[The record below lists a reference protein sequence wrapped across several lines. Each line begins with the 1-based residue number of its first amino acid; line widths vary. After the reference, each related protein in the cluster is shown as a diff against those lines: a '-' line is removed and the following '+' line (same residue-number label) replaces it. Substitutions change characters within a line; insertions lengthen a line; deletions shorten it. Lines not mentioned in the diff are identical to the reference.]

1 MTPLI
6 RSLRPVQWVK
16 NLAVFAGLIFS
27 RHFDRPD
34 DILRALGVFGVFC
47 VLASAIYLFNDIRDR
62 ESDRS
67 HPQKKTRPIATGELS
82 IGLAATTSVILFALG
97 LTAACL
103 LGLNVFITVAI
114 YVLLNITYSMGL
126 KRVALLDVMIVALG
140 FVLRA
145 VAGAE
150 VIDVEV
156 ADVEISPWLVV
167 CTLLLALF
175 LGFGKRRWELVALGG
190 EATSHRAALA
200 GYTTVLLD
208 QLIAVTTASTVV
220 AYALYTLAPETQAK
234 FGTDQLIWTLPFVLF
249 GVFRYLWLIHGAQQG
264 GNPTSALLRDWPIV
278 VTAVLWLASVMVIIS

>member
-1 MTPLI
+1 MMPLL
-6 RSLRPVQWVK
+6 RSLRPVHWVK
-16 NLAVFAGLIFS
+16 NLVVFAGLIFA
-27 RHFDRPD
+27 RHFDQME
-34 DILRALGVFGVFC
+34 DILRAVGVFAVFC
-47 VLASAIYLFNDIRDR
+47 ALASAIYLFNDIRDR

-67 HPQKKTRPIATGELS
+67 HPQKKHRPIAAGELS
-82 IGLAATTSVILFALG
+82 VGAAAAASAFLFAAG
-97 LTAACL
+97 LTAAYL
-103 LGLNVFITVAI
+103 LGLPVFITVAI
-114 YVLLNITYSMGL
+114 YVLLNLAYSMGL
-126 KRVALLDVMIVALG
+126 KRIALVDVMIVALG

-150 VIDVEV
+150 VI
-156 ADVEISPWLVV
+156 DVEISPWLVV

-190 EATSHRAALA
+190 DATSHRAALA

-220 AYALYTLAPETQAK
+220 AYALYTLAPDTQAK

-264 GNPTSALLRDWPIV
+264 GNPTSALLSDWPIV
-278 VTAVLWLASVMVIIS
+278 ATAVLWLGAVIVIIA

>member
-1 MTPLI
+1 MMPLL

-16 NLAVFAGLIFS
+16 NLVVFAGLIFA
-27 RHFDRPD
+27 RHFDNAD
-34 DILRALGVFGVFC
+34 DILRAIGVFGVFC
-47 VLASAIYLFNDIRDR
+47 ALASAIYLFNDIRDQ

-67 HPQKKTRPIATGELS
+67 HPQKKTRPIASGELS
-82 IGLAATTSVILFALG
+82 VGLAAAASVLLFAVG

-103 LGLNVFITVAI
+103 LGLNVLVTVSI
-114 YVLLNITYSMGL
+114 YVLLNLAYSMGL
-126 KRVALLDVMIVALG
+126 KRVALVDVMIVALG

-150 VIDVEV
+150 VI
-156 ADVEISPWLVV
+156 DVEISPWLVV

-175 LGFGKRRWELVALGG
+175 LGFGKRRWELMSLGDD
-190 EATSHRAALA
+190 ATSHRAALA
-200 GYTTVLLD
+200 GYTIHLLD

-220 AYALYTLAPETQAK
+220 AYSLYTLAPETQAK

-278 VTAVLWLASVMVIIS
+278 VTAMLWLGTVMAIIS

>member
-1 MTPLI
+1 MKPLL

-16 NLAVFAGLIFS
+16 NLVVFAGLIFA

-47 VLASAIYLFNDIRDR
+47 ALASAIYLFNDIRDR

-67 HPQKKTRPIATGELS
+67 HPQKKSRPIASGELS
-82 IGLAATTSVILFALG
+82 IGSAATTSVVLFALG

-103 LGLNVFITVAI
+103 LGLNVFITVSI
-114 YVLLNITYSMGL
+114 YVLLNLAYSMGL
-126 KRVALLDVMIVALG
+126 KRVALVDVMIVALG

-150 VIDVEV
+150 VI
-156 ADVEISPWLVV
+156 DVEISPWLVV

-190 EATSHRAALA
+190 DATSHRAALA

-278 VTAVLWLASVMVIIS
+278 VTAVLWLCSIMYIIA

>member
-1 MTPLI
+1 MMPLL

-16 NLAVFAGLIFS
+16 NFVVFAGLIFS

-34 DILRALGVFGVFC
+34 DILRSIGVFGVFC
-47 VLASAIYLFNDIRDR
+47 ALASAIYLFNDIRDR

-67 HPQKKTRPIATGELS
+67 HPQKRTRPIASGELS
-82 IGLAATTSVILFALG
+82 IGLAATTSVVLFVLG

-103 LGLNVFITVAI
+103 LGLSVFITVSI
-114 YVLLNITYSMGL
+114 YVLLNLAYSMGL

-150 VIDVEV
+150 VIDVE
-156 ADVEISPWLVV
+156 ISPWLVV

-190 EATSHRAALA
+190 DATSHRAALA

-249 GVFRYLWLIHGAQQG
+249 GVFRYLWLIHGTQQG

-278 VTAVLWLASVMVIIS
+278 VTAVLWLASIMYIIA

>member
-1 MTPLI
+1 MMPLI

-16 NLAVFAGLIFS
+16 NLVVFAGLIFA
-27 RHFDRPD
+27 RHFDQPD
-34 DILRALGVFGVFC
+34 DILRSVGVFGVFC
-47 VLASAIYLFNDIRDR
+47 ALASAIYLFNDTRDR
-62 ESDRS
+62 DSDRS
-67 HPQKKTRPIATGELS
+67 HPQKKTRPIASGELS
-82 IGLAATTSVILFALG
+82 IGLAAATSVVLFAVG

-103 LGLNVFITVAI
+103 LGLNVFVTVAI
-114 YVLLNITYSMGL
+114 YVLLNIAYSMGL
-126 KRVALLDVMIVALG
+126 KHIALVDVMIVALG

-150 VIDVEV
+150 AIN
-156 ADVEISPWLVV
+156 VEISPWLVV

-190 EATSHRAALA
+190 DATNHRAALA
-200 GYTTVLLD
+200 GYTTHLLD

-278 VTAVLWLASVMVIIS
+278 VTAGLWLLTVIVIIA

>member
-1 MTPLI
+1 MRPLW

-16 NLAVFAGLIFS
+16 NLIVFAGLIFS
-27 RHFDRPD
+27 RNFDNAED
-34 DILRALGVFGVFC
+34 WFLALGTFGVFC
-47 VLASAIYLFNDIRDR
+47 ALASAIYLFNDIRDR
-62 ESDRS
+62 ESDRA
-67 HPQKKTRPIATGELS
+67 HPQKRTRPIAAGELS
-82 IGLAATTSVILFALG
+82 VGMAAGTSVVLAVIGLGGAW
-97 LTAACL
+97 L
-103 LGLNVFITVAI
+103 LGTPVLVTVFI
-114 YVLLNITYSMGL
+114 YVLLNSAYSIGL
-126 KRVALLDVMIVALG
+126 KRIALVDVMIVALG

-150 VIDVEV
+150 AI
-156 ADVEISPWLVV
+156 DVEISPWLVV

-190 EATSHRAALA
+190 DATSHRAALA
-200 GYTTVLLD
+200 GYTTHLLD

-249 GVFRYLWLIHGAQQG
+249 GVFRYLWLIHGAQKG

-278 VTAVLWLASVMVIIS
+278 VTAGLWLATVLIIIA

>member
-1 MTPLI
+1 MTPLL

-16 NLAVFAGLIFS
+16 NFVVFAGLIFS

-47 VLASAIYLFNDIRDR
+47 ALASAIYLFNDIRDR
-62 ESDRS
+62 DSDRS
-67 HPQKKTRPIATGELS
+67 HPQKKTRPIASGELS
-82 IGLAATTSVILFALG
+82 IGLAATVSLILFALG

-103 LGLNVFITVAI
+103 LGINVFITVSI
-114 YVLLNITYSMGL
+114 YVLLNIAYSMGL
-126 KRVALLDVMIVALG
+126 KRVALVDVMIVALG

-150 VIDVEV
+150 VI
-156 ADVEISPWLVV
+156 DVEISPWLVV

-278 VTAVLWLASVMVIIS
+278 VTAVLWLCTVLWIIR

>member
-1 MTPLI
+1 MPLL

-16 NLAVFAGLIFS
+16 NLVVFAGLIFS
-27 RHFDRPD
+27 RHFDKPD
-34 DILRALGVFGVFC
+34 DILRSLGVFGVFC
-47 VLASAIYLFNDIRDR
+47 SLASAIYLFNDIRDR
-62 ESDRS
+62 DSDRS
-67 HPQKKTRPIATGELS
+67 HPQKKSRPIASEELS
-82 IGLAATTSVILFALG
+82 IGFAATASIVLFAVG

-103 LGLNVFITVAI
+103 LGLNVFITVSI
-114 YVLLNITYSMGL
+114 YVLLNIVYSMGL
-126 KRVALLDVMIVALG
+126 KRIALVDVMIVALG

-150 VIDVEV
+150 VI
-156 ADVEISPWLVV
+156 DVEISPWLVV

-190 EATSHRAALA
+190 DATSHRAALA

-264 GNPTSALLRDWPIV
+264 GNPTSALLKDWPIV
-278 VTAVLWLASVMVIIS
+278 VTAVLWLGTVLWIIR

>member
-1 MTPLI
+1 MIPLL

-16 NLAVFAGLIFS
+16 NLVVFAGLIFA
-27 RHFDRPD
+27 RHFDNAD
-34 DILRALGVFGVFC
+34 DILRAIGVFGVFC
-47 VLASAIYLFNDIRDR
+47 ALASAIYLFNDIRDR

-67 HPQKKTRPIATGELS
+67 HPQKKTRPIASGELS
-82 IGLAATTSVILFALG
+82 VGLAAAASVLLFAVG

-103 LGLNVFITVAI
+103 LGLNVFVTVSI
-114 YVLLNITYSMGL
+114 YVLLNLAYSMGL
-126 KRVALLDVMIVALG
+126 KRVALVDVMIVALG

-150 VIDVEV
+150 VI
-156 ADVEISPWLVV
+156 DVEISPWLVV

-175 LGFGKRRWELVALGG
+175 LGFGKRRWELMSLGDD
-190 EATSHRAALA
+190 ATSHRAALA
-200 GYTTVLLD
+200 GYTTVLID

-264 GNPTSALLRDWPIV
+264 GNPTSALLQDWPIV
-278 VTAVLWLASVMVIIS
+278 VTAVLWLGVVLVIIT

>member
-1 MTPLI
+1 MTPLL
-6 RSLRPVQWVK
+6 RSLRPVHWVK
-16 NLAVFAGLIFS
+16 NVVVFAGLIFA
-27 RHFDRPD
+27 RHFDRAD
-34 DILRALGVFGVFC
+34 DILRTLGVFGVFC
-47 VLASAIYLFNDIRDR
+47 ALASAIYLFNDIRDR

-67 HPQKKTRPIATGELS
+67 HPQKRTRPIASGELS
-82 IGLAATTSVILFALG
+82 VTAAATVAVVLFAVG

-103 LGLNVFITVAI
+103 LGLNVFITVGA
-114 YVLLNITYSMGL
+114 YVLLNIAYSMGL
-126 KRVALLDVMIVALG
+126 KHIALVDVMIVALG

-150 VIDVEV
+150 VI
-156 ADVEISPWLVV
+156 DVEISPWLVV

-200 GYTTVLLD
+200 GYTTPLLD

-220 AYALYTLAPETQAK
+220 AYSLYTLAPETQAK

-264 GNPTSALLRDWPIV
+264 GNPTGALLRDRPIV
-278 VTAVLWLASVMVIIS
+278 VTAVLWLVAVLWVIA

>member
-1 MTPLI
+1 MPLL

-16 NLAVFAGLIFS
+16 NLIVFAGLIFA
-27 RHFDRPD
+27 RHFDNTD
-34 DILRALGVFGVFC
+34 DILRAIGVFGVFC
-47 VLASAIYLFNDIRDR
+47 ALASAIYLFNDIRDR

-67 HPQKKTRPIATGELS
+67 HPQKRTRPIASGELAVGFAAVTAIVLS
-82 IGLAATTSVILFALG
+82 AIGLGSAW
-97 LTAACL
+97 L
-103 LGLNVFITVAI
+103 LGKAVFVTVSA
-114 YVLLNITYSMGL
+114 YVLLNISYSMGL
-126 KRVALLDVMIVALG
+126 KRIALVDVMIVAMG

-150 VIDVEV
+150 VIDVG
-156 ADVEISPWLVV
+156 ISPWLVV

-190 EATSHRAALA
+190 EATSHRAALS
-200 GYTTVLLD
+200 GYTTHLLD

-220 AYALYTLAPETQAK
+220 AYSLYTLAPETQAK

-278 VTAVLWLASVMVIIS
+278 VTALAWLVAVLWIIA

>member
-1 MTPLI
+1 MLPLL

-16 NLAVFAGLIFS
+16 NFVVFAGLIFS

-34 DILRALGVFGVFC
+34 DILRSIGVFGVFC
-47 VLASAIYLFNDIRDR
+47 ALASAIYLFNDIRDR

-67 HPQKKTRPIATGELS
+67 HPQKKARPIASGELS
-82 IGLAATTSVILFALG
+82 VGVAAATSVFLFALG

-103 LGLNVFITVAI
+103 LGLNVFITVSI
-114 YVLLNITYSMGL
+114 YVLLNIAYSMGL
-126 KRVALLDVMIVALG
+126 KRVALLDVMIVAIG

-150 VIDVEV
+150 VI
-156 ADVEISPWLVV
+156 DVEISPWLVV

-190 EATSHRAALA
+190 DATNHRAALA

-220 AYALYTLAPETQAK
+220 AYALYTLAPETQTK

-278 VTAVLWLASVMVIIS
+278 VTAVLWLGTVLWIIR

>member
-1 MTPLI
+1 
-6 RSLRPVQWVK
+6 VK
-16 NLAVFAGLIFS
+16 NFVVFAGLIFS

-34 DILRALGVFGVFC
+34 DILRSIGVFGVFC
-47 VLASAIYLFNDIRDR
+47 ALASAIYLFNDIRDR

-67 HPQKKTRPIATGELS
+67 HPQKRSRPIASGELGVGAAAATS
-82 IGLAATTSVILFALG
+82 IGLFALG

-103 LGLNVFITVAI
+103 LGLSVFITVAI
-114 YVLLNITYSMGL
+114 YVLLNIAYSMGL

-150 VIDVEV
+150 VI
-156 ADVEISPWLVV
+156 DVEISPWLVV

-200 GYTTVLLD
+200 RYTTVLLD

-278 VTAVLWLASVMVIIS
+278 VTAVLWLGTVVFIIT

>member
-1 MTPLI
+1 MMPLL
-6 RSLRPVQWVK
+6 RSLRPVHWVK
-16 NLAVFAGLIFS
+16 NLVVFAGLIFA
-27 RHFDRPD
+27 RHFDQTD
-34 DILRALGVFGVFC
+34 DVLRAVGVFAVFC
-47 VLASAIYLFNDIRDR
+47 ALASAIYLFNDIRDR

-67 HPQKKTRPIATGELS
+67 HPHKKLRPIAAGELS
-82 IGLAATTSVILFALG
+82 VGTAAAASVFLFAAG

-103 LGLNVFITVAI
+103 LGLPVFITVAI
-114 YVLLNITYSMGL
+114 YVLLNLAYSMGL
-126 KRVALLDVMIVALG
+126 KRIALVDVMIVALG

-150 VIDVEV
+150 VI
-156 ADVEISPWLVV
+156 DVEISPWLVV

-190 EATSHRAALA
+190 DATSHRAALA

-220 AYALYTLAPETQAK
+220 AYALYTLAPDTQAK

-278 VTAVLWLASVMVIIS
+278 ATAVLWLGAVLAIIS

>member
-1 MTPLI
+1 MMPLL

-16 NLAVFAGLIFS
+16 NLVVFAGLIFA
-27 RHFDRPD
+27 RHFDNTD
-34 DILRALGVFGVFC
+34 DILRAVGVFGVFC
-47 VLASAIYLFNDIRDR
+47 ALASAIYLFNDIRDR

-67 HPQKKTRPIATGELS
+67 HPQKKARPIASGELS
-82 IGLAATTSVILFALG
+82 IGLAATASVLLFAIG

-103 LGLNVFITVAI
+103 LGLSVFVTVSI
-114 YVLLNITYSMGL
+114 YVLLNLAYSMGL
-126 KRVALLDVMIVALG
+126 KRVALVDVMIVALG

-150 VIDVEV
+150 VI
-156 ADVEISPWLVV
+156 DVEISPWLVV

-175 LGFGKRRWELVALGG
+175 LGFGKRRWELMALG
-190 EATSHRAALA
+190 EDATSHRAALS
-200 GYTTVLLD
+200 GYTIHLLD

-220 AYALYTLAPETQAK
+220 AYSLYTLAPETQAK

-278 VTAVLWLASVMVIIS
+278 VTAGLWLLTMLWIIA